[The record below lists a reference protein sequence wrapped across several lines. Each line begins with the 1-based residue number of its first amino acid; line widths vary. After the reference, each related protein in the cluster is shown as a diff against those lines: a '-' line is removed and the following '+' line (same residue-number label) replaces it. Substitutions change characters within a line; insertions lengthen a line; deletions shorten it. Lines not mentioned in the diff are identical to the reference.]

1 MKIMHITF
9 SSEGGAAV
17 GIKRL
22 HNSLLKK
29 KIKSEIFFFKDYLN
43 YPKSIKMYYKWNL
56 IIFFKRLVLK
66 FLTFRNNK
74 ESLSINII
82 DNLNINSILKK
93 NKIDI
98 VHLHWI
104 GNEMISIKQITNIQ
118 KPVVWTFHDMWPFV
132 GAEHFCYDKRF
143 LNQYRP
149 TTRSKGEHGIDL
161 DRIVWKEK
169 QKYFPNKNFYITV
182 PSKWMMKNVVK
193 SKLFVNSNKIILP
206 YILDLKKWKKI
217 KILKKKKSKIKLL
230 FVASSSVNFRKGFNY
245 LFDAINKHLDKDLYS
260 LLVVGEKPKK
270 FDLLEIEKEFL
281 PMVKNENKMLK
292 IFNSSDIFVLP
303 SLVESFGQVY
313 IEAGAVGVP
322 SIAFDKTAAAE
333 IIVHKKNG
341 YLAKY
346 KSSKDLAKGIIWAR
360 KSLLDKN
367 SRENIRNIIFNKF
380 SAEQKI
386 SDYINIYKSLYS
398 QSKKFY

>member
-17 GIKRL
+17 GVKRL

-66 FLTFRNNK
+66 FLTFRKNK

-161 DRIVWKEK
+161 NRIVWKEK

-281 PMVKNENKMLK
+281 PMVKNENKMIK
-292 IFNSSDIFVLP
+292 IFNSSDIFC
-303 SLVESFGQVY
+303 F
-313 IEAGAVGVP
+313 
-322 SIAFDKTAAAE
+322 T
-333 IIVHKKNG
+333 
-341 YLAKY
+341 
-346 KSSKDLAKGIIWAR
+346 
-360 KSLLDKN
+360 
-367 SRENIRNIIFNKF
+367 
-380 SAEQKI
+380 
-386 SDYINIYKSLYS
+386 
-398 QSKKFY
+398 

>member
-17 GIKRL
+17 GVKRL

-66 FLTFRNNK
+66 FLTFRKNK

-169 QKYFPNKNFYITV
+169 QKYFPNKNFYITI

-206 YILDLKKWKKI
+206 YILDLKNLW
-217 KILKKKKSKIKLL
+217 
-230 FVASSSVNFRKGFNY
+230 
-245 LFDAINKHLDKDLYS
+245 
-260 LLVVGEKPKK
+260 LLV
-270 FDLLEIEKEFL
+270 
-281 PMVKNENKMLK
+281 
-292 IFNSSDIFVLP
+292 
-303 SLVESFGQVY
+303 Q
-313 IEAGAVGVP
+313 
-322 SIAFDKTAAAE
+322 
-333 IIVHKKNG
+333 
-341 YLAKY
+341 
-346 KSSKDLAKGIIWAR
+346 
-360 KSLLDKN
+360 
-367 SRENIRNIIFNKF
+367 
-380 SAEQKI
+380 
-386 SDYINIYKSLYS
+386 
-398 QSKKFY
+398 